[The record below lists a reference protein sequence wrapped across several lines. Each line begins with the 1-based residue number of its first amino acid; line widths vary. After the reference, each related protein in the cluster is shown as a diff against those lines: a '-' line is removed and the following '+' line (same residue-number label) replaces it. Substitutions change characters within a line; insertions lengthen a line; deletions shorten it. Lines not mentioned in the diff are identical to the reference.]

1 MSIDADGNPSTV
13 NVETGPFPATPTGDS
28 EIDANVKLPS
38 PCIAPI
44 VFVTSPTGA
53 WFAAT
58 GN

>member
-1 MSIDADGNPSTV
+1 MTVSDGSVETV
-13 NVETGPFPATPTGDS
+13 NVPTQAAPATPTGDATIRDS
-28 EIDANVKLPS
+28 VDLPS

-58 GN
+58 GF